1 LPSATA
7 FIIMSIGMV
16 GKSKASD
23 EAGGA
28 KRAARLWWIALAL
41 FCAYVALRVGGSSSG
56 LSLLD

>member
-1 LPSATA
+1 
-7 FIIMSIGMV
+7 MSIGMV
-16 GKSKASD
+16 GKRKASG